1 MHSIRFFSAL
11 RDDAQSVIEHIG
23 SAEIV
28 VGIPAFWSME
38 SVEHVIRTVIE
49 GIEKYYPQKKVLIF
63 VADGGSTDDTREV
76 ASKVVAESYNA
87 HVLVSIYRGLA
98 GKGSAVRAIFE
109 AAKFLK
115 AECVVLFDSD
125 LRSITPEWVKNVI
138 EPVMEGYDF
147 VAPDYLRHK
156 FDGTITNTIAYNLT
170 RALYGYNVR
179 QPIGGDFGISAALL
193 HRYLQEDIWETDIA
207 RFGIDVWLTTLA
219 LVSGARVCQTRLGVK
234 IHGEKDPA
242 ADLGPMFRQ
251 VVGTIFTLMEY
262 YEEYWKKQT
271 STAAVEFYG
280 ELPAEEPPALT
291 IDSAALIGYFKLG
304 YSNFATLWKEQ
315 IDEEDFRVVTDLA
328 SLPEGGSFELPTESW
343 VRIVYRYAILFH
355 NTERQRF
362 KILDMM
368 IPLYYA
374 RVASLVETLTDK
386 SSREAEAFYEEHAA
400 AFEKGKSLLIENW
413 NSEETEEGRSSLS
426 DYFTRIWR

>member
-1 MHSIRFFSAL
+1 MQSIRFFSAL
-11 RDDAQSVIEHIG
+11 RDDAQSAIEHIG

-49 GIEKYYPQKKVLIF
+49 GAEKYYPQKKVLIF

-76 ASKVVAESYNA
+76 ALKVVAEAYNV

-98 GKGSAVRAIFE
+98 GKGSAIRAIFE
-109 AAKFLK
+109 AAQFLK
-115 AECVVLFDSD
+115 AECVALFDSD
-125 LRSITPEWVKNVI
+125 LRSITPEWVKNVV
-138 EPVMEGYDF
+138 EPVLEGYDF

-193 HRYLQEDIWETDIA
+193 KRYMAEDIWETDIA

-234 IHGEKDPA
+234 VHGEKDPA

-262 YEEYWKKQT
+262 YVEHWKKKT
-271 STAAVEFYG
+271 STAEVEFYG
-280 ELPAEEPPALT
+280 ELPEEEPPELT
-291 IDSAALIGYFKLG
+291 IDNAALIEYFKLG
-304 YSNFATLWKEQ
+304 YSNFATLWNEQ
-315 IDEEDFRVVTDLA
+315 IDEEDFKVISELA
-328 SLPEGGSFELPTESW
+328 SQEEGEPFRMPTESW

-374 RVASLVETLTDK
+374 RVASLVETLSDK
-386 SSREAEAFYEEHAA
+386 SSREAEAHYEEHAA
-400 AFEKGKSLLIENW
+400 AFEKGKNLLIENW
-413 NSEETEEGRSSLS
+413 NNEEKEEGESTLN